1 MVFLREGI
9 LLGIVGSVVGIIL
22 GIGYSAFILYALRTW
37 WIDAVGTTQLTL
49 HFAAAPFTGA
59 VFQGVVMAV
68 IIIALSL
75 RRLRKMSPRQLLS
88 GARSETI
95 VQTPGWLR
103 TAALAL
109 LAIGAGLVVL
119 SALGQMAPEG
129 GFFGAGFCL
138 LTGGALYCRLW
149 LESPRLQPVQSLAD
163 LALASAAQQPARSFF
178 TILLIALAVFLLVA
192 LEAFRQS
199 PGHFDAGKQSGTGG
213 FPLLAES
220 QWPIYQNLDSKD
232 GRAALN
238 INEDAVRGMRAAAFR
253 VRPGEDVSCLNLY
266 QPTRPKI
273 VGVPPAFRAEGRF
286 QVSPDDAWSRLGSQL
301 PAGVVPA
308 MVDIN
313 TMLYVLH
320 KKVGDTIEIPHG
332 VEPIRLQIV
341 GTLSG
346 SLFQSEILI
355 AEEPFLRL
363 FPEEQ
368 GYRLYLLEASEAMWG
383 MVTTTLEEALSD
395 SGFDVTPAADRLAQ
409 FHRVENTYL
418 STFQALGA
426 LGLLLGTMGLAAV
439 LLRNVLERRREL
451 ALLRAVGYSTGEVMR
466 VIFVENSALL
476 AAGLF
481 IGTLCALLA
490 VSPALAQR
498 AHTLPIGSLAL
509 LLLVVAAVGL
519 LSTWL
524 ATRVAVRTPL
534 LASLRSE

>member
-1 MVFLREGI
+1 
-9 LLGIVGSVVGIIL
+9 
-22 GIGYSAFILYALRTW
+22 
-37 WIDAVGTTQLTL
+37 L
-49 HFAAAPFTGA
+49 HFAAAPFTAA
-59 VFQGVVMAV
+59 VFQCIVMAV
-68 IIIALSL
+68 VIIVVSL
-75 RRLRKMSPRQLLS
+75 RRLRHMSPRQLLA
-88 GARSETI
+88 GARTETI
-95 VQTPGWLR
+95 VYTPGWLR
-103 TAALAL
+103 LAALIL
-109 LAIGAGLVVL
+109 LAVGGGLVIL
-119 SALGQMAPEG
+119 SALGQVAPEG

-138 LTGGALYCRLW
+138 LTGGSLYCRLW
-149 LESPRLQPVQSLAD
+149 LESPRLQPIQSLAD
-163 LALASAAQQPARSFF
+163 LALASAAQQPGRSFF

-220 QWPIYQNLDSKD
+220 QWPIYQNLASKE
-232 GRAALN
+232 GREALN
-238 INEDAVRGMRAAAFR
+238 INDDSMPGMQVAAFR

-266 QPTRPKI
+266 QPARPKI

-286 QVSPDDAWSRLGSQL
+286 RVSPADAWTLLGKELSNGQ
-301 PAGVVPA
+301 VPA

-313 TMLYVLH
+313 TMMYVLH
-320 KKVGDTIEIPHG
+320 KRVGDTLEIPNG
-332 VEPIRLQIV
+332 VEPIRLRIV

-368 GYRLYLLEASEAMWG
+368 GHRLFLINAAETKWG
-383 MVTTTLEEALSD
+383 MVTATLEEALSD
-395 SGFDVTPAADRLAQ
+395 SGFDVIAAGDRLAQ
-409 FHRVENTYL
+409 YHRVENTYL

-426 LGLLLGTMGLAAV
+426 LGLLLGTVGLAAV

-451 ALLRAVGYSTGEVMR
+451 ALLRAVGYSSNEVMQ
-466 VIFVENSALL
+466 VIFLENSALL
-476 AAGLF
+476 AAGLL

-498 AHTLPIGSLAL
+498 AHTVPVGSLAV
-509 LLLVVAAVGL
+509 LLLVVATVGMV
-519 LSTWL
+519 STWL
-524 ATRVAVRTPL
+524 ATRWAVRSPL

>member
-1 MVFLREGI
+1 M
-9 LLGIVGSVVGIIL
+9 
-22 GIGYSAFILYALRTW
+22 
-37 WIDAVGTTQLTL
+37 
-49 HFAAAPFTGA
+49 
-59 VFQGVVMAV
+59 
-68 IIIALSL
+68 
-75 RRLRKMSPRQLLS
+75 
-88 GARSETI
+88 
-95 VQTPGWLR
+95 
-103 TAALAL
+103 
-109 LAIGAGLVVL
+109 
-119 SALGQMAPEG
+119 
-129 GFFGAGFCL
+129 
-138 LTGGALYCRLW
+138 
-149 LESPRLQPVQSLAD
+149 
-163 LALASAAQQPARSFF
+163 
-178 TILLIALAVFLLVA
+178 
-192 LEAFRQS
+192 
-199 PGHFDAGKQSGTGG
+199 
-213 FPLLAES
+213 
-220 QWPIYQNLDSKD
+220 
-232 GRAALN
+232 
-238 INEDAVRGMRAAAFR
+238 
-253 VRPGEDVSCLNLY
+253 
-266 QPTRPKI
+266 
-273 VGVPPAFRAEGRF
+273 PPAFRAEGRF